1 MSYPYFF
8 IKTENVDGSRISVK
22 GNDFNHLANVLRVK
36 KGDVIDLSDS
46 HKFRYKAEVVKI
58 DRAEA
63 LLSVK
68 EKYEIFKP
76 FPRII
81 LFQCILKKNAMEIA
95 IQKTA
100 EIGISSIVPI
110 FSRRVIIDKKRLDN
124 KIGRWGV
131 IAMQASKQCK
141 RDFICKVESPIDI
154 FSINISKFDIFYLPY
169 ERIEKKKS
177 EGIDILGRL
186 SDYFKKITSSKVGS
200 DSGGSDSSNRHI
212 TGSIGYIIGPEG
224 GFEEEEVNFL
234 KRNKAAVVYL
244 GKNILR
250 SETAAI
256 YFLSVLDY
264 SLKRYKRY

>member
-22 GNDFNHLANVLRVK
+22 GSDLNHLVNVLRVK
-36 KGDVIDLSDS
+36 GGDVIDLSDS
-46 HKFRYKAEVVKI
+46 HKFRYKAEIIKI
-58 DRAEA
+58 DRTEA

-68 EKYEIFKP
+68 EKCEIFKP
-76 FPRII
+76 FPHII
-81 LFQCILKKNAMEIA
+81 LFQCILKKNAMEVA

-100 EIGISSIVPI
+100 EIGISSIVPV
-110 FSRRVIIDKKRLDN
+110 FSRRVILDKKRLDN
-124 KIGRWGV
+124 KVGRWSV

-141 RDFICKVESPIDI
+141 RDFICRIESPIDI

-169 ERIEKKKS
+169 ERNEKKKS
-177 EGIDILGRL
+177 EGMDISGRL
-186 SDYFKKITSSKVGS
+186 SDYFKKITSGKAGS
-200 DSGGSDSSNRHI
+200 SSGGISSSNRRI
-212 TGSIGYIIGPEG
+212 TGNIGYIIGPEG

-234 KRNKAAVVYL
+234 KRNDAAVVYL

-264 SLKRYKRY
+264 SLKRY